1 MEIIH
6 WKIVSFFVIMFSGF
20 IGIIVPKFN
29 FRFIFQLK
37 SISMGILLSLCLIHL
52 IPESFSSLSELN
64 EYPFAGLFVLTGI
77 YLMFFTEHLVID
89 FIKTKPSDIHSHDHL
104 NAITVANENG
114 NSRTSILIEIS
125 IIIHSLIIGFDLGT
139 MSEDIYIL
147 LIAIAFHQFFEGIVL
162 GSYKQFGLKNV
173 IVFSLSVPVGILCGC
188 FIPFESDHTFLW
200 ITGSL
205 TGVTAG
211 ILLYNTLVTFM
222 TEEYSRQDLELKT
235 KRQMYILMLL
245 GAGLMAIIGIWA

>member
-6 WKIVSFFVIMFSGF
+6 WKILSFFVILFSGF
-20 IGIIVPKFN
+20 IGIIIPKFN

-52 IPESFSSLSELN
+52 IPESFSSLSQLN

-77 YLMFFTEHLVID
+77 YLMFFTEHFVID
-89 FIKTKPSDIHSHDHL
+89 FIKTKPTQTHSHDHL

-114 NSRTSILIEIS
+114 NSRTSILIETS

-139 MSEDIYIL
+139 MNEDIYFL

-162 GSYKQFGLKNV
+162 GSYKQFSLKNI

-188 FIPFESDHTFLW
+188 FIPFESDDTFSW

-245 GAGLMAIIGIWA
+245 GAGLMAILGIWA

>member
-1 MEIIH
+1 
-6 WKIVSFFVIMFSGF
+6 MFSGF

-29 FRFIFQLK
+29 FKFIFQLK

-77 YLMFFTEHLVID
+77 YIMFFTEHLVID
-89 FIKTKPSDIHSHDHL
+89 FIKTKPSDVHSHDHL

-139 MSEDIYIL
+139 MSEYDSIYVL

-173 IVFSLSVPVGILCGC
+173 VVFSLSVPVGILCGS
-188 FIPFESDHTFLW
+188 FIPFESDDTFLW

-205 TGVTAG
+205 TGITAG

-222 TEEYSRQDLELKT
+222 TEEFSRQDLELKT

-245 GAGLMAIIGIWA
+245 GSGLMAILGIWA

>member
-1 MEIIH
+1 
-6 WKIVSFFVIMFSGF
+6 MFSGF

-29 FRFIFQLK
+29 FKFIFQLK

-52 IPESFSSLSELN
+52 IPESFSSLYELN

-77 YLMFFTEHLVID
+77 YLMFFTEHFVID
-89 FIKTKPSDIHSHDHL
+89 FIKTKPTQTHSHDHL

-114 NSRTSILIEIS
+114 NSRTSILIETS

-139 MSEDIYIL
+139 MNEDIYVL

-162 GSYKQFGLKNV
+162 GSYKQFSLKNI

-188 FIPFESDHTFLW
+188 FIPFESDDTFSW

-245 GAGLMAIIGIWA
+245 GAGLMAILGIWA

>member
-1 MEIIH
+1 
-6 WKIVSFFVIMFSGF
+6 MFSGF

-52 IPESFSSLSELN
+52 IPESFSSLSQLN
-64 EYPFAGLFVLTGI
+64 EYPFAGLFVLAGI
-77 YLMFFTEHLVID
+77 YIMFFTEHLVID

-114 NSRTSILIEIS
+114 NSRTSILIETS

-139 MSEDIYIL
+139 MSEDIYVL

-188 FIPFESDHTFLW
+188 FIPFESDDTFLW

-235 KRQMYILMLL
+235 KRQMYLLMLL
-245 GAGLMAIIGIWA
+245 GAGLMAILAIWA

>member
-52 IPESFSSLSELN
+52 IPESFSSLSQLN
-64 EYPFAGLFVLTGI
+64 EYPFAGLFVLAGI
-77 YLMFFTEHLVID
+77 YIMFFTEHLVID

-114 NSRTSILIEIS
+114 NSRTSILIETS

-139 MSEDIYIL
+139 MSEDIYVL

-188 FIPFESDHTFLW
+188 FIPFESDDTFLW

-235 KRQMYILMLL
+235 KRQMYLLMLL
-245 GAGLMAIIGIWA
+245 GAGLMAILAIWA